1 MIEFLNPI
9 RSVEKDISISR
20 KIINTIFILLLGLAL
35 GTFSKY
41 LDYKHADLKGLLMY
55 IDEVVDLHNFLGGFS
70 IWALLAICISIYS
83 NPPARASL
91 NVFVFFLAMVTSYYL
106 YSNYIA
112 GFFPKTYAMI
122 WFGFTFLSPILAFI
136 SWYSKGKGRWS
147 FIIASLILG
156 VLFNMTFVFGQWY
169 IDPISALDLPVFIIG
184 LVVLR
189 RDSLKDTILMSLSSI
204 GFAIL
209 INNFFPFVR

>member
-1 MIEFLNPI
+1 
-9 RSVEKDISISR
+9 
-20 KIINTIFILLLGLAL
+20 
-35 GTFSKY
+35 
-41 LDYKHADLKGLLMY
+41 
-55 IDEVVDLHNFLGGFS
+55 
-70 IWALLAICISIYS
+70 
-83 NPPARASL
+83 
-91 NVFVFFLAMVTSYYL
+91 MVTSYYL

-122 WFGFTFLSPILAFI
+122 WFGFTLLSPILAFI

-147 FIIASLILG
+147 FIISSLILG
-156 VLFNMTFVFGQWY
+156 VLFIMIFNFGQWY
-169 IDPISALDLPVFIIG
+169 IDLVSALDLPVFTIG
-184 LVVLR
+184 LVLLR